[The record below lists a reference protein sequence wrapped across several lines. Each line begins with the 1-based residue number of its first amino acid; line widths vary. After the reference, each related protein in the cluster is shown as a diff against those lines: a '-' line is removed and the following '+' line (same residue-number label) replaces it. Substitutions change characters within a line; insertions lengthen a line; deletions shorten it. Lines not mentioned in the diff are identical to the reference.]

1 MCVEKLSRSRKM
13 FFLLFC
19 ASSWLNFCLDIFV
32 YGVFDLIVCFFSA
45 FVEICDV
52 DQLHNRLK
60 TIKISRL
67 LNDKI
72 INLTEK
78 NEIL

>member
-1 MCVEKLSRSRKM
+1 
-13 FFLLFC
+13 
-19 ASSWLNFCLDIFV
+19 
-32 YGVFDLIVCFFSA
+32 LIVCFFSA